1 MKRMLVLAAIVA
13 LALPVAALAKGP
25 SSASISGPGSGGGV
39 NITGNGESGGTPLGD
54 LTEQAGFFPAAFG
67 QEPNPMLPARPKGD
81 LGPKYTISY
90 DVPNGEDGTVF
101 HIQQDVYPYANP
113 PATYMEPGQDVF
125 GMETQGGWF
134 QADPQL
140 KNTLVSAGLPANAPT
155 GSTDESSS
163 FPTGL
168 IGVLL
173 AALLLAA
180 ATTVVVRRRARPATA
195 A

>member
-39 NITGNGESGGTPLGD
+39 NITGDGESGGTPLGD
-54 LTEQAGFFPAAFG
+54 LTEQAGFFPAVFG

-90 DVPNGEDGTVF
+90 DVPGEGGSVI
-101 HIQQDVYPYANP
+101 HIQQAVYPYANP
-113 PATYMEPGQDVF
+113 PATYMEPGQQVF
-125 GMETQGGWF
+125 DMETRGGWF

-140 KNTLVSAGLPANAPT
+140 KNTLVSAGLPAT
-155 GSTDESSS
+155 
-163 FPTGL
+163 
-168 IGVLL
+168 
-173 AALLLAA
+173 
-180 ATTVVVRRRARPATA
+180 ATRRP
-195 A
+195 

>member
-25 SSASISGPGSGGGV
+25 TGASISGPGSGGGL

-54 LTEQAGFFPAAFG
+54 VTEQAGFFPAAYG
-67 QEPNPMLPARPKGD
+67 QEPNPMLPARPQGD
-81 LGPKYTISY
+81 LGPKYTINY
-90 DVPNGEDGTVF
+90 DVPDGEGPVF

-113 PATYMEPGQDVF
+113 PATYMKPGQQIFD
-125 GMETQGGWF
+125 METHGGWF

-140 KNTLVSAGLPANAPT
+140 KNTLVSAGLPATAPSAST
-155 GSTDESSS
+155 GGSSS

-168 IGVLL
+168 VGVLL

-180 ATTVVVRRRARPATA
+180 ATTVAVRRRARPVTA

>member
-25 SSASISGPGSGGGV
+25 SSASVNGPGSGGGV
-39 NITGNGESGGTPLGD
+39 NITGNGESSGTPLGD
-54 LTEQAGFFPAAFG
+54 LTTQAGFFPAAYG
-67 QEPNPMLPARPKGD
+67 QEPNPMLPAKPNGD

-90 DVPNGEDGTVF
+90 DVPDGEGKVF
-101 HIQQDVYPYANP
+101 NIEQDVYPYANP
-113 PATYMEPGQDVF
+113 PATYMEAGQEIF
-125 GMETQGGWF
+125 GMQTRGGWF

-140 KNTLVSAGLPANAPT
+140 KDTLVSAGLPATAPS
-155 GSTDESSS
+155 GSNDGSSS

-168 IGVLL
+168 VGALL

-180 ATTVVVRRRARPATA
+180 ATTVVVRRRARPAA
-195 A
+195 AA